1 MRKEDRPKNLRVVN
15 YHKLLSGLES
25 ILDKYDIHSETSV
38 VSDIM
43 EFINNLDYADIDS
56 IFNDFEKEHDE
67 WNNRRDQFESLVR
80 RQWTDGYCFGIERCI
95 HRLEDSFCLD
105 EFDKYMR
112 EEEERDEDKIDT

>member
-1 MRKEDRPKNLRVVN
+1 MRKECRPKNIKVIN
-15 YHKLLSGLES
+15 YDKLLSGLKS
-25 ILDKYDIHSETSV
+25 IFDEYGIPLENDV

-112 EEEERDEDKIDT
+112 EEEDHENKDNT

>member
-1 MRKEDRPKNLRVVN
+1 MRKEDRPKNIKVIN
-15 YHKLLSGLES
+15 YDKVLSGLQS
-25 ILDKYDIHSETSV
+25 ILDKYDIPTETGV
-38 VSDIM
+38 VSDILH
-43 EFINNLDYADIDS
+43 FINNLDYADIDS

-112 EEEERDEDKIDT
+112 EDEVNEDKIDT

>member
-1 MRKEDRPKNLRVVN
+1 MRKEDRPKNIKVIN
-15 YHKLLSGLES
+15 YDKVLSGLQS
-25 ILDKYDIHSETSV
+25 ILDKYDIPTETGV
-38 VSDIM
+38 VSDILD
-43 EFINNLDYADIDS
+43 FINNLDYADIDA

-105 EFDKYMR
+105 EFDKYMS
-112 EEEERDEDKIDT
+112 EDEVNEDKIDT

>member
-1 MRKEDRPKNLRVVN
+1 MRKEYRPKNLRVIN
-15 YHKLLSGLES
+15 YDKLLSGLQS
-25 ILDKYDIHSETSV
+25 ILDKYDIPSENSV

-95 HRLEDSFCLD
+95 HRLEDSFCLE

-112 EEEERDEDKIDT
+112 EEFDENKIDT